1 MSIALDTDLLTPLYI
16 DIFTNLLAI
25 RQFLVWKDEIIKL

>member
-1 MSIALDTDLLTPLYI
+1 MSIALDNDLLTPLYI

-25 RQFLVWKDEIIKL
+25 KQFLV